1 MYTCFDKKVVVI
13 TGAANGIG
21 KATSTKFA
29 ENGAQVIILDRD
41 QKNGEVQVENLT
53 KNGYSAEF
61 FRTDIS
67 QHQEVE
73 KTIAQIISKYGE
85 IHYAFNNAGTTGA
98 INKVENCELDDWL
111 NVINTNLNG
120 VWYCMKYQLKQM
132 SQQNFGVIVNTSSIS
147 GLHGVRNQAAYSASK
162 HGVIGL
168 TKSAALEYAKT
179 PIRINVICPGWTET
193 NINQDKAEAVHDTDP
208 LFLSNHVV
216 GRSGNTN
223 EIAEAVLWLSSPLSS
238 FVNGHTMVVD
248 GGRMAL

>member
-1 MYTCFDKKVVVI
+1 MPSI
-13 TGAANGIG
+13 MP
-21 KATSTKFA
+21 
-29 ENGAQVIILDRD
+29 EP
-41 QKNGEVQVENLT
+41 
-53 KNGYSAEF
+53 
-61 FRTDIS
+61 
-67 QHQEVE
+67 
-73 KTIAQIISKYGE
+73 
-85 IHYAFNNAGTTGA
+85 TGA
-98 INKVENCELDDWL
+98 INKIENCELDDWL

-147 GLHGVRNQAAYSASK
+147 GLHGLRNQAAYSASK

>member
-29 ENGAQVIILDRD
+29 ENGANVIILDRD
-41 QKNGEVQVENLT
+41 QENGETHSKELT
-53 KNGYSAEF
+53 NQGYSAEF
-61 FRTDIS
+61 FCVDIS

-73 KTIAQIISKYGE
+73 TTMAQIVNKYGA
-85 IHYAFNNAGTTGA
+85 IHYGFNNAGTTGDV
-98 INKVENCELDDWL
+98 NKTENVELDDWL
-111 NVINTNLNG
+111 KVINTNLNG

-132 SQQNFGVIVNTSSIS
+132 SQQNLGVIVNTSSIS

-193 NINQDKAEAVHDTDP
+193 KMGQHGNVHDTDP
-208 LFLSNHVV
+208 RFLSDHVV

-223 EIAEAVLWLSSPLSS
+223 EIAETVLWLSSPLSS
-238 FVNGHTMVVD
+238 FVNGHAMIAD